1 MKTFSYCLVT
11 HIAGIVLCT
20 AGGVYSAQHQLLFCT
35 ILCVLACIG
44 LACSLYRIHTRQIR
58 MLQRTVDCLKR
69 KDLNSIV
76 CPAFK
81 DRNIA
86 RLASDL
92 TDVVRELRTGIVNE
106 EAKYQYYVNLL
117 ERVDTAVVVCDRE
130 GRTEWMNRAATEL
143 LGDTPVLPDDI
154 AQAISGGKQVIHRD
168 GNPVGKDLALSA
180 SRLVIKGKERRII
193 CLNNIHSALEK
204 TEMEAWQKLIRVL
217 THEIMNSITPIISL
231 SDTLCER
238 SRELSH
244 DEHTQAAISQGLS
257 IIHRRCKG
265 LDLKGLSAQPFITF
279 RTAAEGMYWHAD
291 RAQMEQVFLN
301 ILKNATEACK
311 EKENPQ
317 VEAEA
322 QYTPDG
328 KSIRFT
334 ISDNGE
340 GILPEVKERI
350 FVPFFTTK
358 PKGSGIGL
366 SLCKQIITLHEGHIY
381 VESETG
387 KGTRFT
393 IQLGKE

>member
-1 MKTFSYCLVT
+1 MEFVENYRKLTRIAAPVKTK
-11 HIAGIVLCT
+11 I
-20 AGGVYSAQHQLLFCT
+20 GV
-35 ILCVLACIG
+35 
-44 LACSLYRIHTRQIR
+44 
-58 MLQRTVDCLKR
+58 D
-69 KDLNSIV
+69 
-76 CPAFK
+76 AFF
-81 DRNIA
+81 R
-86 RLASDL
+86 
-92 TDVVRELRTGIVNE
+92 
-106 EAKYQYYVNLL
+106 
-117 ERVDTAVVVCDRE
+117 
-130 GRTEWMNRAATEL
+130 
-143 LGDTPVLPDDI
+143 
-154 AQAISGGKQVIHRD
+154 
-168 GNPVGKDLALSA
+168 
-180 SRLVIKGKERRII
+180 
-193 CLNNIHSALEK
+193 
-204 TEMEAWQKLIRVL
+204 
-217 THEIMNSITPIISL
+217 
-231 SDTLCER
+231 
-238 SRELSH
+238 
-244 DEHTQAAISQGLS
+244 
-257 IIHRRCKG
+257 
-265 LDLKGLSAQPFITF
+265 DLKGLSAQPFITF

-301 ILKNATEACK
+301 IIKNATEACK

-358 PKGSGIGL
+358 PNGSGIGL